1 MMATAMN
8 AVVNLIGVRLM
19 RLIDADALISFI
31 DPEHLRHSGELTFSE
46 VDVINM
52 LNHAP
57 TAFDVEELRS
67 NSETT
72 SKWIPISERL
82 PESDEYIL
90 ISCSNYTG
98 LCIGRYEKHEDGSGN
113 FYQGDDD
120 DALLSYGLFVN
131 AWMPLPKPYREVD
144 DE

>member
-1 MMATAMN
+1 MYE
-8 AVVNLIGVRLM
+8 
-19 RLIDADALISFI
+19 DAAEKEKL
-31 DPEHLRHSGELTFSE
+31 G
-46 VDVINM
+46 
-52 LNHAP
+52 
-57 TAFDVEELRS
+57 
-67 NSETT
+67 
-72 SKWIPISERL
+72 KWIPISERL

-120 DALLSYGLFVN
+120 DALLSYGFFVN

-144 DE
+144 DEKNQ